1 MGRILRRQGL
11 YHWHGNTFETPL
23 PFTAQGCRSAPH
35 QLPLIAAEC
44 SLMQVPHI
52 AWILAYQIFG
62 GEKLNLYI
70 FPDFSV
76 GFYLIKNITRYYSK
90 SCHSFIK
97 NEYFLSGDVPK
108 WLKGPHSKCGRSVDD
123 PSPKTLDI
131 SGFSGLSTLFNNW
144 ISTVFLRFVL
154 RFLHSALSRT
164 ETRKALKIQR
174 GDVSKWS

>member
-1 MGRILRRQGL
+1 MGRILRRQSL

-108 WLKGPHSKCGRSVDD
+108 WLKGPHSKCGRRVTVRGGSN
-123 PSPKTLDI
+123 PSISAKPAETLCF
-131 SGFSGLSTLFNNW
+131 SGFFYVSFLTFW
-144 ISTVFLRFVL
+144 IKFSFRPIIYL
-154 RFLHSALSRT
+154 
-164 ETRKALKIQR
+164 
-174 GDVSKWS
+174 